1 MTTYTI
7 LYWQEIPSL
16 VEAKDGKSTSKA
28 QLSDRFQDLID
39 KAAMRRDLAGTDAY
53 IEGFKKGPSIET
65 EGSPEEAVRLVK
77 DNLEG
82 QFEEIAKAAL
92 HTPEAW

>member
-53 IEGFKKGPSIET
+53 IEGFKKGPPIET
-65 EGSPEEAVRLVK
+65 EESPEEAVRMIK

-92 HTPEAW
+92 NAQEI

>member
-39 KAAMRRDLAGTDAY
+39 KAAMRRGLAGTDAY
-53 IEGFKKGPSIET
+53 TEGFKKGPSIEA
-65 EGSPEEAVRLVK
+65 EGSSEEAVRLVT

-82 QFEEIAKAAL
+82 QFEEISKAAL
-92 HTPEAW
+92 NTQET

>member
-16 VEAKDGKSTSKA
+16 VEATDGESTSKA

-39 KAAMRRDLAGTDAY
+39 RTAMRRNLAGTDAY
-53 IEGFKKGPSIET
+53 IEGF
-65 EGSPEEAVRLVK
+65 
-77 DNLEG
+77 
-82 QFEEIAKAAL
+82 
-92 HTPEAW
+92 

>member
-1 MTTYTI
+1 MTTYSI

-16 VEAKDGKSTSKA
+16 VEAKDGESTSKA

-39 KAAMRRDLAGTDAY
+39 KAAVRRDLAGADAY

-65 EGSPEEAVRLVK
+65 EVDLEEAVRLVK
-77 DNLEG
+77 DHLEG
-82 QFEEIAKAAL
+82 QFEEISKAAL
-92 HTPEAW
+92 HTPED

>member
-16 VEAKDGKSTSKA
+16 IEARDEESTSKA

-53 IEGFKKGPSIET
+53 IEGFKKEPPIEA
-65 EGSPEEAVRLVK
+65 EGTPEEVIRLVK
-77 DNLEG
+77 DDLESK
-82 QFEEIAKAAL
+82 FDEIAKTAL
-92 HTPEAW
+92 HNRET

>member
-53 IEGFKKGPSIET
+53 IEGFKKGPPIET
-65 EGSPEEAVRLVK
+65 EGSPEETVCSIK

-92 HTPEAW
+92 HIPET

>member
-16 VEAKDGKSTSKA
+16 VEAKDGKSSSKA

-39 KAAMRRDLAGTDAY
+39 KAAMRRGLAGTDAY
-53 IEGFKKGPSIET
+53 IEGFKKGPLIET
-65 EGSPEEAVRLVK
+65 EGSPDEAVRLVK
-77 DNLEG
+77 DNLES
-82 QFEEIAKAAL
+82 QFGEIAKAAL
-92 HTPEAW
+92 HTPEA

>member
-1 MTTYTI
+1 VTTYTI

-16 VEAKDGKSTSKA
+16 VEAKDGESTSKA

-77 DNLEG
+77 DNLES

-92 HTPEAW
+92 HTPET

>member
-16 VEAKDGKSTSKA
+16 VEAKDGESTSKA
-28 QLSDRFQDLID
+28 QLSDRFQNLID
-39 KAAMRRDLAGTDAY
+39 KAAMRRALAGTDAY
-53 IEGFKKGPSIET
+53 IEGFIKGPSIQR
-65 EGSPEEAVRLVK
+65 EGSPEEIVRLVK
-77 DNLEG
+77 EDLEG

-92 HTPEAW
+92 HTRES

>member
-16 VEAKDGKSTSKA
+16 VEAKDGESTSKA
-28 QLSDRFQDLID
+28 QLSARFQDLID
-39 KAAMRRDLAGTDAY
+39 KAAMRRYLAGTYAY

-82 QFEEIAKAAL
+82 QFEEIAKTAL
-92 HTPEAW
+92 HTPEA

>member
-16 VEAKDGKSTSKA
+16 VEATDGESTSKA

-39 KAAMRRDLAGTDAY
+39 RTAMRRNLAGTDAY
-53 IEGFKKGPSIET
+53 IEGFNKGPAIET
-65 EGSPEEAVRLVK
+65 KGGPEETVHFVTK
-77 DNLEG
+77 TLEG
-82 QFEEIAKAAL
+82 NFEEIAKAAL
-92 HTPEAW
+92 QNQKV

>member
-16 VEAKDGKSTSKA
+16 VEAKDGESTSKA

-53 IEGFKKGPSIET
+53 IEGFKKGPPIET

-92 HTPEAW
+92 HIPET

>member
-16 VEAKDGKSTSKA
+16 IEAKDGESASKA
-28 QLSDRFQDLID
+28 QLSERFQDLID
-39 KAAMRRDLAGTDAY
+39 KAAMRRALAGTDAY
-53 IEGFKKGPSIET
+53 IEGFKKGSSIEI

-77 DNLEG
+77 DDLEG
-82 QFEEIAKAAL
+82 QFEEIATAAL
-92 HTPEAW
+92 LSPEAC

>member
-1 MTTYTI
+1 VTTYTI

-16 VEAKDGKSTSKA
+16 IEAKDGKSTSKA

-39 KAAMRRDLAGTDAY
+39 KAAMRRGLAGTDAY

-65 EGSPEEAVRLVK
+65 KEDPEEAVRLVK
-77 DNLEG
+77 DNLES

-92 HTPEAW
+92 HIPEA

>member
-1 MTTYTI
+1 MTTYSI

-39 KAAMRRDLAGTDAY
+39 KAAMRRDLFGTDAY
-53 IEGFKKGPSIET
+53 IAGFKKGPSIET
-65 EGSPEEAVRLVK
+65 EGTPEEAVRVVK
-77 DNLEG
+77 EGLENN
-82 QFEEIAKAAL
+82 FEEIAKAAL
-92 HTPEAW
+92 HTPEV

>member
-1 MTTYTI
+1 MTTYSI

-16 VEAKDGKSTSKA
+16 VEAKDGETTSKA

-53 IEGFKKGPSIET
+53 IEGFNKGPAIET
-65 EGSPEEAVRLVK
+65 EGTPEEAVRVVK
-77 DNLEG
+77 EGLENN
-82 QFEEIAKAAL
+82 FEEIAKAAL
-92 HTPEAW
+92 HTPEV

>member
-1 MTTYTI
+1 MTTYSI

-16 VEAKDGKSTSKA
+16 VEAKDGETTSKA

-39 KAAMRRDLAGTDAY
+39 KAAMRRELAGTDAY

-65 EGSPEEAVRLVK
+65 EGTPEEAVRVVK
-77 DNLEG
+77 EGLENN
-82 QFEEIAKAAL
+82 FEEIAKAAL
-92 HTPEAW
+92 HTPEP

>member
-16 VEAKDGKSTSKA
+16 VEAKDGKSTTKA

-39 KAAMRRDLAGTDAY
+39 KAAMRRNLAGTDAY
-53 IEGFKKGPSIET
+53 IEGFKKGPSIEA
-65 EGSPEEAVRLVK
+65 EGSPEEAVRLVT
-77 DNLEG
+77 DSLEG

-92 HTPEAW
+92 HTREA

>member
-16 VEAKDGKSTSKA
+16 VEAKDGESTSKA

-82 QFEEIAKAAL
+82 QFEEIFKVAL
-92 HTPEAW
+92 NTPEV

>member
-1 MTTYTI
+1 MTTYSI

-16 VEAKDGKSTSKA
+16 VEAKDGETTSKA

-39 KAAMRRDLAGTDAY
+39 KAAMRRDLLGTDAY

-65 EGSPEEAVRLVK
+65 EGTPEEAVRVVK
-77 DNLEG
+77 EGLENN
-82 QFEEIAKAAL
+82 FEEIAKAAL
-92 HTPEAW
+92 HTPEA